1 MSDFLDANQILSQ
14 LDGRL
19 SGPVHVV
26 VCGGL
31 VIEVQYGGPGS
42 RDIDSLDA
50 LSGELKD
57 AVEKIADEKGLDATW
72 FNDHAVKFF
81 EFDKTLPAGWRER
94 ALDEDPVFSG
104 AHLKLY
110 PLCRRDLILTKLF
123 GVFTRGGWDIL
134 KDVAALTNNIGVS
147 ESELEDCVNDLH
159 RMLRGSRWEKT
170 KAQISKIIKENIR

>member
-50 LSGELKD
+50 LSGEL
-57 AVEKIADEKGLDATW
+57 
-72 FNDHAVKFF
+72 
-81 EFDKTLPAGWRER
+81 
-94 ALDEDPVFSG
+94 
-104 AHLKLY
+104 
-110 PLCRRDLILTKLF
+110 
-123 GVFTRGGWDIL
+123 
-134 KDVAALTNNIGVS
+134 
-147 ESELEDCVNDLH
+147 EDCVNDLH